1 MNGQARR
8 FYGKYKGVVSDN
20 RDPDN
25 LGRVRARVQDVF
37 GEKEESGWA
46 LPCVPYAGRQVGFY
60 MIPPAD
66 ASVWIEFEQGDP
78 DRPVWSG
85 CFWVTGQMP
94 LSPVTPDKKVIKT
107 DVGTLTFDDSPGS
120 GGVTIETTAGLKIK
134 MDQNGI
140 EISNGAQKILLSA
153 SSVSVNNGALEVT

>member
-37 GEKEESGWA
+37 GEQESGWA

-60 MIPPAD
+60 MIPPVNT
-66 ASVWIEFEQGDP
+66 SVWIEFEQGDP

-85 CFWVTGQMP
+85 CFWATGEMP
-94 LSPVTPDKKVIKT
+94 LSPVSPDKKVIKT
-107 DVGTLTFDDSPGS
+107 AVGTLTFDDTQGS

-140 EISNGAQKILLSA
+140 EISNGAQKILLSS
-153 SSVSVNNGALEVT
+153 SSVSGNSGALEVT